1 MKKRAYLTLLAA
13 IFLFGEEPS
22 AYKAGDLNSPNPY
35 GLTSSEKKIV
45 EQNKNIQNISTKLFD
60 TAQSQ
65 AELRNEIDGIK
76 SIMVGHSEK
85 IRQFEQKIENDANS
99 SLAMQ
104 NLEKKFDDNL
114 KLQNENYDK
123 IMSTLSALASLIDDT
138 RETYISKE
146 QLKAI
151 LGKNYKEV
159 ATSAKKS
166 VTTPDKNSSLKA
178 PTEEKPVATEKAEKE
193 TPKEQVSSKNAADIF
208 KKAQQEF
215 RDNKLQDAKAT
226 LEELKAKDPAYKK
239 AVVEY
244 YLGEIAYKNSAYKDA
259 LIHYQASVE
268 VDEKASYIPIILFR
282 TSVSLEKTGDK
293 ASAKKILSSL
303 IKNYPDHYL
312 VAPAKKRLAEI
323 K

>member
-1 MKKRAYLTLLAA
+1 MKKSAYLAILAA

-22 AYKAGDLNSPNPY
+22 AYKAGDLSSPNPY

-76 SIMVGHSEK
+76 SIIVGHSEK

-99 SLAMQ
+99 SLAVQ

-123 IMSTLSALASLIDDT
+123 IMSTLSALASLMDDT

-151 LGKNYKEV
+151 LGKSYKEV
-159 ATSAKKS
+159 ETSAKKS
-166 VTTPDKNSSLKA
+166 AVTPDKNSGLKTIEGKPA
-178 PTEEKPVATEKAEKE
+178 TTEQTAKE
-193 TPKEQVSSKNAADIF
+193 TQKEQILSLNAGDIF
-208 KKAQQEF
+208 KKGQQEF
-215 RDNKLQDAKAT
+215 RDNKLQEAKTT
-226 LEELKAKDPAYKK
+226 LEELKAKDPTYKK
-239 AVVEY
+239 AVTEY

-268 VDEKASYIPIILFR
+268 ADEKASYVPIILFR
-282 TSVSLEKTGDK
+282 TGISLEKTGDK
-293 ASAKKILSSL
+293 ASAKKILNSL

-312 VAPAKKRLAEI
+312 AAPAKKRLAEI

>member
-1 MKKRAYLTLLAA
+1 MKKNAYLTLLAA

-35 GLTSSEKKIV
+35 GLTSSEKKII

-65 AELRNEIDGIK
+65 SELRNEIDGIK

-85 IRQFEQKIENDANS
+85 IKKFEQKIETDTNNS
-99 SLAMQ
+99 LSVQ

-138 RETYISKE
+138 RDTYISKE

-151 LGKNYKEV
+151 LGKNYKEISV
-159 ATSAKKS
+159 SIKKS
-166 VTTPDKNSSLKA
+166 ASVLDKNISLKA
-178 PTEEKPVATEKAEKE
+178 TDEKPVAIEDVPKE
-193 TPKEQVSSKNAADIF
+193 TQKEIPPQSSATDLF
-208 KKAQQEF
+208 KKGQQEF
-215 RDNKLQDAKAT
+215 RENKLQEAKAT
-226 LEELKAKDPAYKK
+226 LEELKAKDPVYKK
-239 AVVEY
+239 AITEY

-259 LIHYQASVE
+259 LVHYQASVE
-268 VDEKASYIPIILFR
+268 ADEKASYIPIILFR
-282 TSVSLEKTGDK
+282 TGISLEKTGDK
-293 ASAKKILSSL
+293 ASAKKILNSL

-312 VAPAKKRLAEI
+312 VAPAKKRLSEI